1 METDCIFCKIIAG
14 DIPADKV
21 YEDNDWLAVLDI
33 NPVNLGHTLLLPK
46 AHHRNLFDLPAELLI
61 KLGPVLQKLARA
73 IKDGT
78 KADGLNIGWNNE
90 PAAGQLVFHSHVHL
104 IPRFDGDGFIHWHG
118 QGGYTKEDFAETQEA
133 IKKSL
138 I

>member
-21 YEDNDWLAVLDI
+21 YEDSDWLAVLDI

-46 AHHRNLFDLPAELLI
+46 EHYRNLFDLPTELLT

-73 IKDGT
+73 IKESTG
-78 KADGLNIGWNNE
+78 ADGLNLGWNNE
-90 PAAGQLVFHSHVHL
+90 PAAGQIVFHSHVHL
-104 IPRFDGDGFIHWHG
+104 IPRFDGDGFTHWHG
-118 QGGYTKEDFAETQEA
+118 KGGYTKEDFAETQEK
-133 IKKSL
+133 IISRL
-138 I
+138 